1 MTARLTAR
9 CSSAAAVCAAVLTA
23 PFAAA
28 ETAFPQNAELHYVGP
43 YGVPAVMTFSQ
54 NGGRYTV
61 NADINVPLYK
71 MRFSSS
77 GGISGKRMQPS
88 RYTDS
93 RHGRP
98 YAGATFDYGAR
109 TITYGK
115 TGQTESQPL
124 SGPTFDLFTLA
135 WQLALNN
142 GQLPANLHITN
153 GKRVYPVRGM
163 TRLPSAR
170 YNINGASIPVDRFRV
185 QRGDDT
191 IEYSFAPDFANIP
204 ARIKYT
210 DDGKTYELKLRSGKI
225 DGTPLQPPK

>member
-1 MTARLTAR
+1 MTSLTLRLGT
-9 CSSAAAVCAAVLTA
+9 AAALCATA
-23 PFAAA
+23 LAAPAAAA
-28 ETAFPQNAELHYVGP
+28 ETAFPKNAELHYIGP
-43 YGVPAVMTFSQ
+43 YGVPAVMTFNQ
-54 NGGRYTV
+54 NGGRYNV

-77 GGISGKRMQPS
+77 GSISGNRLQPA
-88 RYTDS
+88 RYSDT
-93 RHGRP
+93 RKGRA
-98 YAGATFDYGAR
+98 YAGA
-109 TITYGK
+109 
-115 TGQTESQPL
+115 
-124 SGPTFDLFTLA
+124 TFDLFTLA

-170 YNINGASIPVDRFRV
+170 YNINGASIAVNRFRV

-204 ARIKYT
+204 ALIKYT

>member
-1 MTARLTAR
+1 MTSLTLRLGT
-9 CSSAAAVCAAVLTA
+9 AAALCAAALAA
-23 PFAAA
+23 PAAVA
-28 ETAFPQNAELHYVGP
+28 ETAFPKNAELHYIGP
-43 YGVPAVMTFSQ
+43 YGVPAVMTFNQ
-54 NGGRYTV
+54 NGGRYNV

-71 MRFSSS
+71 MRFSSNGS
-77 GGISGKRMQPS
+77 A
-88 RYTDS
+88 
-93 RHGRP
+93 
-98 YAGATFDYGAR
+98 YAGATFDYGSK

-115 TGQTESQPL
+115 TGQTESQPI
-124 SGPTFDLFTLA
+124 SGPTFDLFALA

-163 TRLPSAR
+163 TRLPPAR
-170 YNINGASIPVDRFRV
+170 YNINGASIAVNRFRV

-204 ARIKYT
+204 ALIKYT

-225 DGTPLQPPK
+225 DGTPLQPPR

>member
-1 MTARLTAR
+1 MTSLTLRLGT
-9 CSSAAAVCAAVLTA
+9 AAALCAAALAA
-23 PFAAA
+23 PAAAA
-28 ETAFPQNAELHYVGP
+28 ETAFPKNAELHYIGP
-43 YGVPAVMTFSQ
+43 YGVPAVMTFNQ
-54 NGGRYTV
+54 NGGRYNV

-71 MRFSSS
+71 MRFSSNGS
-77 GGISGKRMQPS
+77 ISGNRLQPA
-88 RYTDS
+88 RYSDT
-93 RHGRP
+93 RKGRA
-98 YAGATFDYGAR
+98 YAGATFDYGSK

-115 TGQTESQPL
+115 TGQTESQPI

-163 TRLPSAR
+163 TRLPPAR
-170 YNINGASIPVDRFRV
+170 YNINGASIAVNRFRV

-204 ARIKYT
+204 ALIKYT
-210 DDGKTYELKLRSGKI
+210 DDGKTYALKLRSGKI
-225 DGTPLQPPK
+225 DGTPLQPPR

>member
-1 MTARLTAR
+1 MTTLRLTAV
-9 CSSAAAVCAAVLTA
+9 AAL
-23 PFAAA
+23 FAAA
-28 ETAFPQNAELHYVGP
+28 FAATPAVADTPFPQNAELHYVGP
-43 YGVPAVMTFSQ
+43 YGVPAVMNFSQ
-54 NGGRYTV
+54 NGGRYSV
-61 NADINVPLYK
+61 SADINVPLYK
-71 MRFSSS
+71 MRFSSNGS
-77 GGISGKRMQPS
+77 ITGKRLQPA
-88 RYTDS
+88 RYSDT
-93 RHGRP
+93 RKGRP
-98 YAGATFDYGAR
+98 YAGATFNYGAQ

-115 TGQTESQPL
+115 TGQTETQPI

-163 TRLPSAR
+163 TRLPPAR
-170 YNINGASIPVDRFRV
+170 YNINGASIPVNRFRV

-191 IEYSFAPDFANIP
+191 IEYAFAPDFANIP

-225 DGTPLQPPK
+225 DGQPIQPAK

>member
-1 MTARLTAR
+1 MTSLTLRLGT
-9 CSSAAAVCAAVLTA
+9 AAALCAAALAA
-23 PFAAA
+23 PAAVA
-28 ETAFPQNAELHYVGP
+28 ETAFPKNAELHYIGP
-43 YGVPAVMTFSQ
+43 YGVPAVMTFNQ
-54 NGGRYTV
+54 NGGRYNV
-61 NADINVPLYK
+61 SADINVPLYK

-77 GGISGKRMQPS
+77 GSISGNRLQPA
-88 RYTDS
+88 RYSDT
-93 RHGRP
+93 RKGL
-98 YAGATFDYGAR
+98 DYGSK

-115 TGQTESQPL
+115 AGHTESQPL
-124 SGPTFDLFTLA
+124 AGPTFDLFTLA

-170 YNINGASIPVDRFRV
+170 YNINGASIAVNRFRV

-204 ARIKYT
+204 ALIKYT